1 MLLPCSVF
9 SLLPALLF
17 FFDFMSEKPER
28 YILFTIDIVC
38 LLISNCIHVAVVMNY
53 VCHCEMI
60 VFYCK
65 AVRTRLE
72 EKSIPLQE
80 AMKRILDLGV
90 SISQLNSSASRMMSI
105 LLIFFLERTI
115 LGRDEQRRPKVSL
128 TEH

>member
-1 MLLPCSVF
+1 
-9 SLLPALLF
+9 
-17 FFDFMSEKPER
+17 MSEKPER